1 MDIKITIEAPGLVAA
16 INSLAEALAGSKS
29 GSTTVVNYAPEV
41 TATAE
46 EPIAQEVETNEEPDK
61 SEPTP
66 DPDPAP
72 APETTEPAP
81 TVTLEEVRAKL
92 AKLSQAGKQA
102 QVKALIT
109 QFGASKLTEI
119 PAEKYAELMAAAEA
133 IG

>member
-29 GSTTVVNYAPEV
+29 GSTTVVSYAPVV

-46 EPIAQEVETNEEPDK
+46 EPKPQEVETNEVPDK

-66 DPDPAP
+66 DP
-72 APETTEPAP
+72 APETATESAS

-119 PAEKYAELMAAAEA
+119 PAEKYAELMSAAEE